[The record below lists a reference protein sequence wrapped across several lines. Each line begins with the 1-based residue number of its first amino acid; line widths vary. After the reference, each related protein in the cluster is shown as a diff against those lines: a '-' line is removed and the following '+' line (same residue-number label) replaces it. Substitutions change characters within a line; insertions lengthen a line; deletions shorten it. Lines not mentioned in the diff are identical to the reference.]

1 MKKTLYN
8 FEKETNYQFSKN
20 YKPLHCFN
28 DKGCHTGVLVA
39 CGLELTTP
47 LGEPGGAP
55 LWDTKSPATLSV
67 STDSEDEN
75 REIINFAFCSSSW
88 ASFLL

>member
-1 MKKTLYN
+1 MISSILHLHAVDEETLYN
-8 FEKETNYQFSKN
+8 FQKETNYQFSKN

-28 DKGCHTGVLVA
+28 DYKGCHTDVLVA

-55 LWDTKSPATLSV
+55 L
-67 STDSEDEN
+67 
-75 REIINFAFCSSSW
+75 
-88 ASFLL
+88 